1 MKGDPEGGKPLGEL
15 KMSHEIIHETFIRNF
30 FSNGWNLFAIVFVQ
44 DGLYYVQLG
53 HFTNKYK
60 KKETALKM
68 YKEYLEKAKAH
79 RITKEKKMYEVV
91 DEKDLKRFAVITFE
105 DTIFWDSDD
114 VLECQ
119 KIFKTWEGE
128 MKGIYDYERNMY
140 LDEADIID
148 LVGCQMH
155 SED

>member
-1 MKGDPEGGKPLGEL
+1 MRKV
-15 KMSHEIIHETFIRNF
+15 IAETFIRNF
-30 FSNGWNLFAIVFVQ
+30 FSNGHNLFAIVNEHN
-44 DGLYYVQLG
+44 GIYYTQLG
-53 HFTNKYK
+53 HYSKKYK

-68 YKEYLEKAKAH
+68 YKEYLKKAKAH
-79 RITKEKKMYEVV
+79 RTTKEKKMYEIV

-105 DTIFWDSDD
+105 DTIFWDSDN

-119 KIFKTWEGE
+119 EIFKTWDGAKSF
-128 MKGIYDYERNMY
+128 KGIYDYERCMY

-148 LVGCQMH
+148 LVGCQIH